1 MENKSSD
8 VKECPFCHSD
18 KIKKMPNEKF
28 DDMYHCE
35 GCNHGFRYDQR
46 VNLNSK

>member
-1 MENKSSD
+1 MVNNNSD

-18 KIKKMPNEKF
+18 KIKKVENDKF
-28 DDMYHCE
+28 DDLFNCE
-35 GCNHGFRYDQR
+35 SCNHRFRYDQR